1 MSVAVRRQLYCLR
14 DWEGLF
20 STLFVSLLV
29 WWPFHFNCSLFLINC
44 SLFTGTVFLSKHG
57 RARSSSLHHVS
68 GWGGD
73 SCVDWLHATVR
84 MSPRRS
90 NTCLFVW
97 GFDYDQLRHV
107 GWRGAPSQSSQDFEL
122 ATHLQATAFC
132 PKWKTLRLV
141 CQSGRAKR

>member
-1 MSVAVRRQLYCLR
+1 VSVAVRRQLYCLR

-29 WWPFHFNCSLFLINC
+29 WWLFHFNCSL
-44 SLFTGTVFLSKHG
+44 FLSKHG

-68 GWGGD
+68 GWGRD
-73 SCVDWLHATVR
+73 SCVGWLHATVR
-84 MSPRRS
+84 MSPRCS

-122 ATHLQATAFC
+122 ATTLAGHRLLSKVETSSTC
-132 PKWKTLRLV
+132 MPIRPGKTIAGTFYRV
-141 CQSGRAKR
+141 QSP